1 MIKNGKTVLS
11 LTALT
16 LTVIIFCLIGAGCS
30 DTEEVKGES
39 GGNSCINGFFGS
51 ESGRR
56 NKIRSL
62 RAGQQYRKRSRR
74 Y

>member
-39 GGNSCINGFFGS
+39 GKNS
-51 ESGRR
+51 
-56 NKIRSL
+56 K
-62 RAGQQYRKRSRR
+62 
-74 Y
+74 

>member
-30 DTEEVKGES
+30 DTEEVVK
-39 GGNSCINGFFGS
+39 
-51 ESGRR
+51 
-56 NKIRSL
+56 
-62 RAGQQYRKRSRR
+62 RK
-74 Y
+74 